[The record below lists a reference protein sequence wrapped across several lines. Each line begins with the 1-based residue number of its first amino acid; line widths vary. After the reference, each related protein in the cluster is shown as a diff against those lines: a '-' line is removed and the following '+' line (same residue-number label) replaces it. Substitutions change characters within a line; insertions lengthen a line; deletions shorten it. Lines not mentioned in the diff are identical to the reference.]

1 MEWVK
6 IDNKV
11 EYENNELTISGGKI
25 VFQYNIS
32 ELKSNNNYIFVRL
45 EIPSGRNLTEE
56 ELCNV
61 VAVNQS
67 GSIKWRI
74 KNIPPQNNPDYIC
87 APIVGMNL
95 DVNDIL
101 FVTDFM
107 GRKFQVNQETGSLNQ
122 IEIVK

>member
-1 MEWVK
+1 MERIK

-11 EYENNELTISGGKI
+11 EYVNNELTISGEKI

-45 EIPSGRNLTEE
+45 EIPSGRKLTEE

-61 VAVNQS
+61 VAVDES
-67 GSIKWRI
+67 GSIKWQI

-95 DVNDIL
+95 DVNNIL

-107 GRKFQVNQETGSLNQ
+107 GRKFQVNQDTGDLQQ